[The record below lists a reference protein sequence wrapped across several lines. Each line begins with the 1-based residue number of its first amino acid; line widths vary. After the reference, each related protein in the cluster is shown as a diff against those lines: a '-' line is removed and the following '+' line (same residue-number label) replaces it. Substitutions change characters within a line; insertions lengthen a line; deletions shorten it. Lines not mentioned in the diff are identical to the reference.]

1 MSRADSG
8 CPECSGTLTASDGE
22 TVCGDCGLVVA
33 EDRVDRGPEWRV
45 FDPDDRDRVRTGAP
59 RDPSRHDR
67 GLTTEIGRGERAAS
81 GRKRRRRARMRRQH
95 QRTRITSKAERNRV
109 YGFTEIRR
117 IVSNLG
123 LPRGVRDGACR
134 LFESAQ
140 EADLLRGRS
149 IEGFAAAV
157 VYATCRTRTDGTTR
171 TEREVCEYA
180 RADVEELRTA
190 YDALNR
196 ELGLPTGPID
206 PREYLARFA
215 SELDLDQ
222 AVEARAREIAAEVHE
237 GGLAGGRD
245 PTGVAG
251 ACLYAAA
258 ADHEVELTQAEAAEV
273 ADVSPV
279 TLRGAYYALPVH
291 D

>member
-1 MSRADSG
+1 MNRAESG

-45 FDPDDRDRVRTGAP
+45 FDPEDRDRVRTGAP

-67 GLTTEIGRGERAAS
+67 GLTTEIGRGKRAAS

-117 IVSNLG
+117 IVSNLD

-140 EADLLRGRS
+140 ETDLLRGRS
-149 IEGFAAAV
+149 IEGFAAAA
-157 VYATCRTRTDGTTR
+157 VYATCRTRSDGTTR

-222 AVEARAREIAAEVHE
+222 AVESRAREIAAEVHE

-258 ADHEVELTQAEAAEV
+258 DECGVELTQAEAAEV